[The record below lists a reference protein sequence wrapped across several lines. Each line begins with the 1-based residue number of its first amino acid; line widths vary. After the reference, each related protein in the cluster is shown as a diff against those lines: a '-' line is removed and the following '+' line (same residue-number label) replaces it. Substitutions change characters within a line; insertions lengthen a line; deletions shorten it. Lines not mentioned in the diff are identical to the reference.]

1 MKTQIRTKLWLQI
14 TVCTFIGALLMP
26 GFALGQKDDKNK
38 KKQEN
43 EVKASQKDENRID
56 KAISHYT
63 EALAKARERYT
74 NNDDFRE
81 EVNFAYR
88 SLLRIHAKDAFNHN
102 TLNPESWVQTTSG
115 EKIPRSDDTLYDSLL
130 AQDYVNRVGQSL
142 VPANSEKRYGFKITL
157 NPMPD
162 ARSLSTGTIYI
173 STGMLSLVDNEAQ
186 LAYILGHEIAHIEK
200 EHWRDDVLVAKYIE
214 SEQRSAEKKGSIIGA
229 AASGVTFGL
238 LGKGAT
244 GAIGGALFGGG
255 MGFLGGKY
263 IAKLFEQKSFDWS
276 PAQEDEADKL
286 AINYMLDRNYDVRES
301 QTFYE
306 TLKTAAIEDPRIE
319 LDHYGDRYRTEQ
331 RGKTLTSI
339 LLMINDPSRLAKTNI
354 GSTNLH
360 GKSLSINRNLTVT
373 VNRLAKNQE
382 KMSDDMKTKIQNGE
396 IMAGDG
402 EFENLM
408 STIKRDNGIV
418 AFYYDMYKLSARNLS
433 QALAI
438 RSDDA
443 LGYFY
448 YGRVLKLTA
457 RKAGE
462 KEEALSMFAKA
473 IELDKRNAN
482 PQSRLY
488 LALTKMSGRDTNN
501 IQEIVNDLKQYV
513 ALYQQMNGGGLPPNM
528 NMIYDYMQEAG
539 ELNYN
544 AFAVTNVRT
553 VSGPMPVVQQQP
565 ANQVVTPAK
574 TLPKRKP

>member
-1 MKTQIRTKLWLQI
+1 MKTNAMNMWIRILVGVI
-14 TVCTFIGALLMP
+14 IYALLMP
-26 GFALGQKDDKNK
+26 GFALAQKDDKDK
-38 KKQEN
+38 KKQEKEAKDN
-43 EVKASQKDENRID
+43 AKDENRIE
-56 KAISHYT
+56 KSVAQYT
-63 EALAKARERYT
+63 EALAKAKEKY
-74 NNDDFRE
+74 DKEEDFRA
-81 EVNFAYR
+81 EVDYQYRGVLREHAREAFA
-88 SLLRIHAKDAFNHN
+88 HN
-102 TLNPESWVQTTSG
+102 TYNPESWVQTMSG
-115 EKIPRSDDTLYDSLL
+115 EKLPRSDDTLYDNLM

-142 VPANSEKRYGFKITL
+142 VPANSEKRYGFKITV
-157 NPMPD
+157 NPMPA

-173 STGMLSLVDNEAQ
+173 STGLLSLVDNEAQ

-200 EHWRDDVLVAKYIE
+200 QHWHDDVLVAEYIQDVQK
-214 SEQRSAEKKGSIIGA
+214 SNEKKGAFIGA
-229 AASGVTFGL
+229 ATGALTGGLFKGAGGVVAGIMFGGL
-238 LGKGAT
+238 LVGP
-244 GAIGGALFGGG
+244 LV
-255 MGFLGGKY
+255 
-263 IAKLFEQKSFDWS
+263 AKLTGQKSFDWS

-286 AINYMLDRNYDVRES
+286 SLTYMLDRNYDVRES

-319 LDHYGDRYRTEQ
+319 LDHYGDRKRSEQ
-331 RGKTLTSI
+331 RGKALISI
-339 LLMINDPSRLAKTNI
+339 LQTINDPSRLAKTSV
-354 GSTNLH
+354 GATNLH
-360 GKSLSINRNLTVT
+360 GKSLSMNRNLTVV

-382 KMSDDMKTKIQNGE
+382 KMADDMQTKIQNGE

-462 KEEALSMFAKA
+462 KEEALFMFTKA
-473 IELDKRNAN
+473 IDLDKRNAN

-488 LALTKMSGRDTNN
+488 LALTKMSGRSTNN
-501 IQEIVNDLKQYV
+501 IQDIVNDLKQYV
-513 ALYQQMNGGGLPPNM
+513 AVYQQMSGGGLPPNM

-539 ELNYN
+539 EMNYSAAVVMN
-544 AFAVTNVRT
+544 VRSVTNLA
-553 VSGPMPVVQQQP
+553 SAQP
-565 ANQVVTPAK
+565 AQTTSPASN
-574 TLPKRKP
+574 PPPNRKP